1 MRRCNPVKS
10 RISHAEPLRLRRIL
24 YGTGYPRTQNPI
36 QPVSKQFRKDGVCLF
51 LYPVQSS
58 LPPYVRSNLFRHSL
72 YDTKN
77 VMIPASTAAITAMP
91 TVPKSH
97 FLRFAS
103 AEM

>member
-1 MRRCNPVKS
+1 MQS
-10 RISHAEPLRLRRIL
+10 RSGSGAFYTARDIRGR
-24 YGTGYPRTQNPI
+24 QNPI

-51 LYPVQSS
+51 LSPVQSS

-77 VMIPASTAAITAMP
+77 VMIPAGTAAITAMP

>member
-1 MRRCNPVKS
+1 MRRCDPVKL

-24 YGTGYPRTQNPI
+24 YGTGYPRTQKTPSNRF
-36 QPVSKQFRKDGVCLF
+36 QNSSGRMGFVF

-58 LPPYVRSNLFRHSL
+58 LLPYVQSTLFRHL
-72 YDTKN
+72 FYGTKT
-77 VMIPASTAAITAMP
+77 VMIPASAAAITAMP

-97 FLRFAS
+97 FLRLAS